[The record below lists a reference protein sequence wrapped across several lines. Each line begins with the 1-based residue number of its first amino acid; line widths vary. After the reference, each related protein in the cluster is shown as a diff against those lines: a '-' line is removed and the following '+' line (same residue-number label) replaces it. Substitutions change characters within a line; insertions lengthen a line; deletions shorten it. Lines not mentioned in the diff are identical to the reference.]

1 MKNKMNLT
9 HTIRDMVEMKKADDF
24 QSGDGQF
31 TTSVDQP
38 ELATKPK
45 GEKKVMKNP
54 SDQWSAKYQMEEDD
68 IEEAAALDTYIKSKG
83 WNPALINRSKKQQY
97 VQSDLFK
104 QWAKNRK
111 VESVEVDEGAMM
123 DSLYKV
129 SHKNTKTG
137 ERKEH
142 EVRASSPKEARD
154 SIENHY
160 AFDYA
165 NHKHL
170 NTKKI
175 DEAAQQGG
183 SPLDQYLNSLGWN
196 PETISFEKKQH
207 YAQSD
212 LFKNWQKTHFRE
224 DVSES
229 KSHKVIAAV
238 LNKAKAGVP
247 DAEWKEKRAERLKKS
262 NDEYAA
268 SNPKSIYKKNE
279 SLMGSAG
286 STSEEVEITEAK
298 DGYTIYHP
306 TYSAAVQH
314 AAQHLEKKG
323 LHISDDNWFHHVNSG
338 PKKPGEGKTNSLNI
352 PLHKDGKETKKHA
365 HIQVYNRGN
374 DVKNAYELNMYHE
387 SVNED
392 KYQDAQSA
400 AQTVG
405 MEVEDSKVS
414 RKREMS
420 KSARMVKAL
429 YKHHKMS
436 EDIYDHEKEDKPTKG
451 SAKPKIDRHEDED
464 NYGDDKSDAKITI
477 TGGKTETGEGRDTIE
492 IDPMMK
498 KRLNQ
503 QQQLKKDSSD
513 RDTNPN
519 SDK

>member
-9 HTIRDMVEMKKADDF
+9 HTIRDMVEMKKTDDF

-111 VESVEVDEGAMM
+111 VEEIEIAGA
-123 DSLYKV
+123 
-129 SHKNTKTG
+129 
-137 ERKEH
+137 
-142 EVRASSPKEARD
+142 PK
-154 SIENHY
+154 
-160 AFDYA
+160 
-165 NHKHL
+165 
-170 NTKKI
+170 
-175 DEAAQQGG
+175 QGG
-183 SPLDQYLNSLGWN
+183 SPLDQDLNSLGWN

-229 KSHKVIAAV
+229 KSHKVIATV

-247 DAEWKEKRAERLKKS
+247 DAEWKAKRAERLKKS

-464 NYGDDKSDAKITI
+464 NFGDDKSDAKITI
-477 TGGKTETGEGRDTIE
+477 SGGKTETGEGRDTIE

>member
-111 VESVEVDEGAMM
+111 VEETE
-123 DSLYKV
+123 
-129 SHKNTKTG
+129 
-137 ERKEH
+137 
-142 EVRASSPKEARD
+142 
-154 SIENHY
+154 
-160 AFDYA
+160 
-165 NHKHL
+165 
-170 NTKKI
+170 I
-175 DEAAQQGG
+175 DEAPKQGG